1 MIKIKKISDFNFN
14 SKKDLVRLDLNVPIK
29 NKKILDETRI
39 ISSIPTLKEIIRK
52 KGVPVIIS
60 HFGRP
65 NGKKNNL
72 FSLKKICASLS
83 KHLKKKIIFC
93 NNCIGIEVKRT
104 LDDVKIGEVVLL
116 ENLRFHSGET
126 NNNKNFAKEL
136 SKYCDIY
143 INDAFSASHRKHAS
157 IDNIS
162 KLLPSGIGKNME
174 KEIFNL
180 NKFLKNPKKPL
191 TAIVGGAKMQNKI
204 SLINNLIKRCKYLIL
219 GGGVA
224 NTFLKSNKFNIGKS
238 IYEKKQLKN
247 AIKIQKKAKENN
259 CFIVLPEDFTIL
271 EKGRSKNI
279 SIIKLNNLKN
289 HQILDLGSLS
299 TWVISEIINNSKT
312 IVWSGPLGYFEKKP
326 YDRAT
331 NKLCSFINSKKNLIS
346 IAGGGDTIAAINKN
360 KKINNFSFLSTG
372 GGAFLH
378 WLENYTLPGIEVLK
392 K

>member
-1 MIKIKKISDFNFN
+1 MKKIKKISDFNFN
-14 SKKDLVRLDLNVPIK
+14 SKKVLVRLDLNVPIK

-60 HFGRP
+60 HFCRP

-157 IDNIS
+157 IDKIA

-180 NKFLKNPKKPL
+180 NKLLKKPKKPI
-191 TAIVGGAKMQNKI
+191 TAVIGGAKMGNKI
-204 SLINNLIKRCKYLIL
+204 NLINNLIKKCNYLII

-224 NTFLKSNKFNIGKS
+224 NTFLKSNKINIGNS
-238 IYEKKQLKN
+238 IYEETQLKN
-247 AIKIQKKAKENN
+247 VAKIEKNAKKNN
-259 CFIVLPEDFTIL
+259 CKIIYPIDVTI
-271 EKGRSKNI
+271 SNKNNI
-279 SIIKLNNLKN
+279 NILNLKN
-289 HQILDLGSLS
+289 NHQIFDLGKNTMQLIFNI
-299 TWVISEIINNSKT
+299 VDISKT
-312 IVWSGPLGYFEKKP
+312 IIWSGPLGFFEKKP
-326 YDRAT
+326 FDKGT
-331 NKLCSFINSKKNLIS
+331 NKLASYINSKKKIIS
-346 IAGGGDTIAAINKN
+346 VAGGGDTISALKKN
-360 KKINNFSFLSTG
+360 KKFNNFSYLSTG
-372 GGAFLH
+372 GGAFLS
-378 WLENYTLPGIEVLK
+378 WLEDYSLVGIDVLK
-392 K
+392 N

>member
-1 MIKIKKISDFNFN
+1 MKKIKKISDFNFN
-14 SKKDLVRLDLNVPIK
+14 SKKVLVRLDLNVPIK

-180 NKFLKNPKKPL
+180 NKLLKKPKKPI
-191 TAIVGGAKMQNKI
+191 TAVIGGAKMGNKI
-204 SLINNLIKRCKYLIL
+204 NLINNLIKKCNYLII

-224 NTFLKSNKFNIGKS
+224 NTFLKSNKINIGNS
-238 IYEKKQLKN
+238 IYEETQLKN
-247 AIKIQKKAKENN
+247 VAKIEKNAKKNN
-259 CFIVLPEDFTIL
+259 CKIIYPIDVTI
-271 EKGRSKNI
+271 SNKNNI
-279 SIIKLNNLKN
+279 NILNLKN
-289 HQILDLGSLS
+289 NHQIFDLGKNTMQLIFNI
-299 TWVISEIINNSKT
+299 VDISKT
-312 IVWSGPLGYFEKKP
+312 IIWSGPLGFFEKKP
-326 YDRAT
+326 FDKGT
-331 NKLCSFINSKKNLIS
+331 NKLASYINSKKKIIS
-346 IAGGGDTIAAINKN
+346 VAGGGDTISALKKN
-360 KKINNFSFLSTG
+360 KKFNNFSYLSTG
-372 GGAFLH
+372 GGAFLS
-378 WLENYTLPGIEVLK
+378 WLEDYSLVGIDVLK
-392 K
+392 N